1 LIFTL
6 LFDIFCKLH
15 RASIRPVFQ
24 FIVDAVKRNF
34 DSSSAATLQDLLPSI
49 NQFSRLRDVI
59 KGAPEPCNRTAC
71 ASFGLRLWWR
81 ITPVQLPV
89 QPLLP
94 CCRRRGSLPF
104 LDCISMHKLRVLH
117 AYFKPLLP
125 HLNTL

>member
-1 LIFTL
+1 MVKLKKKMVSSSTIGHQTEAKKIASSCASAVSSPVHIVFAFLIALLRDFLIFTL

-24 FIVDAVKRNF
+24 FIVDAVKKNF

-71 ASFGLRLWWR
+71 ASFGLRL
-81 ITPVQLPV
+81 
-89 QPLLP
+89 
-94 CCRRRGSLPF
+94 
-104 LDCISMHKLRVLH
+104 
-117 AYFKPLLP
+117 
-125 HLNTL
+125 